1 MAQKKELGWI
11 WTSLVFGG
19 IILIC
24 YLFVSTNSQFQ
35 VVYTQPHQNPGYEG
49 TPAGIT
55 VYASAMINWGRE
67 ALGWKQ
73 AGWIA
78 LALTPVLNFLAWKFD
93 YKLSTEGTPWL
104 KIFMVMGMPVLS
116 GVLWVSSY
124 SSKNDLGSYTGT
136 FDKFKNEFQISD
148 KQAALIQSEGGSGAL
163 MIDDENGKITEWFKA
178 KGK

>member
-1 MAQKKELGWI
+1 MAKKKEFVWI

-24 YLFVSTNSQFQ
+24 YLFVSTNNQFQ
-35 VVYTQPHQNPGYEG
+35 VVYTQAHQNPGYEG
-49 TPAGIT
+49 MPAGIT
-55 VYASAMINWGRE
+55 VYPSALINWGRE

-78 LALTPVLNFLAWKFD
+78 LALTPALNFLAWKFD

-116 GVLWVSSY
+116 AVLWLASY
-124 SSKNDLGSYTGT
+124 SSKNDLGTYTGT
-136 FDKFKNEFQISD
+136 FEKFKTEFSISAEQAD
-148 KQAALIQSEGGSGAL
+148 KIQKEGGSGAL
-163 MIDDENGKITEWFKA
+163 MISDENGKITEWFKA
-178 KGK
+178 QKK